1 MMSLMPRLPA
11 RLTSCGCLD
20 DRFGRPQRIG
30 RRGRRAIGGIAL
42 ELKEK
47 FLDLGFER
55 DDPSE
60 GHVKFT
66 TQPQATRTFR
76 AFGRSV
82 R

>member
-1 MMSLMPRLPA
+1 MPTMSSLATGTPTTR
-11 RLTSCGCLD
+11 RLTDQLGSI
-20 DRFGRPQRIG
+20 QRIG

-60 GHVKFT
+60 GRVKFT

-76 AFGRSV
+76 AFGRSL
-82 R
+82 